1 MYRCGQFRRD
11 HLAAFS
17 AATVLLLGIAV
28 LIRPEGWKSALCL
41 LPLVPVCVLDLWFV
55 VGAGAIALLL
65 SKLFASVP
73 WVPKPEII
81 LLLISVVSLI
91 ELQQRRRNLSVN
103 NAALERERSAQAE
116 WHAFFDNSPAAI
128 LTTDERGRVI
138 LANPAA
144 HKLLGFEERG
154 LEGECLESYVPVL
167 VNALRI
173 RRENQLVHTTT
184 ECKGWRPNCAMFMAD
199 AWFSISQT
207 PLGTRL
213 GAVLVDATERLQER
227 EGRAMRSSLASSEI
241 ALGAVLHEI
250 RNLSAAAALM
260 HTNMES
266 LPHLRENADFQAI
279 GNIVKTL
286 TRIASAELRA
296 SETRN
301 ASVNLLALFDQLR
314 IIIEPWFGESGI
326 SLKWEI
332 APNLPDVWGEEPGL
346 MQIFMN
352 LAQNANK
359 AMSASEEKQLII
371 AANAKGDSVIVRF
384 QDTGPG
390 VAVPEELFQPFPT
403 GSGMRRLG
411 LYLSRAIAHS
421 MSGEL
426 RYEPAPSGSC
436 FVLEL
441 LPLYEWERVETEY
454 GKSNVTHQ
462 NSSP

>member
-1 MYRCGQFRRD
+1 MYRCGQLRD
-11 HLAAFS
+11 RMAAFG
-17 AATVLLLGIAV
+17 AAAILLLGLAV
-28 LIRPEGWKSALCL
+28 LGWPNGWKSALCL
-41 LPLVPVCVLDLWFV
+41 IPLVAVCFLDVWFV
-55 VGAGAIALLL
+55 AGAGAIALFL

-91 ELQQRRRNLSVN
+91 EWQRQCRIVAMK
-103 NAALERERSAQAE
+103 NAALETDRSAQAE
-116 WHAFFDNSPAAI
+116 WQAFFDNSPAAI

-138 LANPAA
+138 MANPAA
-144 HKLLGFEERG
+144 HKLLGFEDRSLKGEY
-154 LEGECLESYVPVL
+154 LEPYVPVL
-167 VNALRI
+167 VSALRI

-207 PLGTRL
+207 SSGIRL

-260 HTNMES
+260 HTNMEG
-266 LPHLRENADFQAI
+266 LQNLKENADFQAI

-301 ASVNLLALFDQLR
+301 TSVNLLPLFDQLR
-314 IIIEPWFGESGI
+314 IIIEPSFSESSI
-326 SLKWEI
+326 SVHWEI

-359 AMSASEEKQLII
+359 AMSTSEKKQLTIS
-371 AANAKGDSVIVRF
+371 ASVKGNNVIVRF

-390 VAVPEELFQPFPT
+390 VGFPEELFQPFQT
-403 GSGMRRLG
+403 GSGMKRLG

-426 RYEPAPSGSC
+426 RYEPAPNGSC
-436 FVLEL
+436 FILEL
-441 LPLYEWERVETEY
+441 LPLHEWERVELEY
-454 GKSNVTHQ
+454 GKSNIPHPPA
-462 NSSP
+462 SPG